1 MGAGPDRTPTQNHRK
16 QVPDTALSGCGSSIE
31 KQTPVWYAPG
41 IWAIPSEEKHVL
53 ILLVRMLVPCR
64 QVKQR
69 VADALGV
76 LSSQTTTR
84 MTCIAGLNEGEG
96 GEEEWPCEM

>member
-1 MGAGPDRTPTQNHRK
+1 MGSGQNRTPTQNHRK

-31 KQTPVWYAPG
+31 KQTPVWYDPG
-41 IWAIPSEEKHVL
+41 MLAIPSEENHFLVL
-53 ILLVRMLVPCR
+53 IFRLVVLCR

-84 MTCIAGLNEGEG
+84 MTCTAGLNEGEG